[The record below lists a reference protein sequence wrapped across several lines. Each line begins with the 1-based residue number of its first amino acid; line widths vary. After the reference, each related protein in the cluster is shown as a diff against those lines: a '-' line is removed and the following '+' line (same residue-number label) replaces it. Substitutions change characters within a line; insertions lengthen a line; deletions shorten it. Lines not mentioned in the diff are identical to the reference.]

1 MVSLSKGLQGER
13 GLTGLPGDK
22 GEPVRSP
29 AVLAE
34 GWPLSG
40 RWGEAFLNHSALI
53 QKGWERQR
61 KGLHTPQMD
70 GAGCPCGP
78 YTLGAVCVLAL
89 SYHFGGGGS
98 SPSLI
103 PHTCVPACS
112 SPPHS
117 GPPFPRS
124 APRVL
129 GLVTWA
135 WEMAHNSNCTWGVGG
150 LGGGWA
156 PAG

>member
-22 GEPVRSP
+22 GEPVGSP

-53 QKGWERQR
+53 QKGWELQR

-98 SPSLI
+98 SP
-103 PHTCVPACS
+103 PS
-112 SPPHS
+112 SPTLVCLPAPPHLILDLLSPLCSQGS
-117 GPPFPRS
+117 G
-124 APRVL
+124 AGHL
-129 GLVTWA
+129 GLG
-135 WEMAHNSNCTWGVGG
+135 NG
-150 LGGGWA
+150 
-156 PAG
+156 PQ